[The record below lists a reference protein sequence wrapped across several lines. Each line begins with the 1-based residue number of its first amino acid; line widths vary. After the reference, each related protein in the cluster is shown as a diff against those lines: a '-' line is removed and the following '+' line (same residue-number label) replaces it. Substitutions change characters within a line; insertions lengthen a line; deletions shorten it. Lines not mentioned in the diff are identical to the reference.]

1 MNNGGELLSA
11 HISYRFSPNKIIF
24 RDPCKLFPGSL
35 NDIAELL
42 GIPTKDE
49 ISHDMIEKEYISQTQ
64 WEEFFENN
72 RNAMDEY
79 NLKDALITEKVVDKI
94 KAIMEAKIK
103 IEDNEISL
111 NFYSLVSRSM
121 AARQIWKKTL
131 PENLLEYIYPGK
143 ETRIFLP
150 SNPYYMFKHGSRKY
164 FLKDILEEAVVGGRT
179 QCPHGPQEVI
189 DGIQLDARSM
199 YPSVAVEEEYP
210 YGGII
215 HTDKYVPGKM
225 GLYRVRIKKQTH
237 PNVLPKRVKN
247 KPLDWKFSEYMETWT
262 SNVSIDVMIEENYP
276 HDVLFGFYFMSS
288 TKEYF
293 RSYMCYFYNKRR
305 EYKESGDKINEED
318 VKIKMN
324 ALTGSLL
331 QNNFKSFV
339 KIMTNDEQVEF
350 MKKYSKVVRISN
362 VVELDDERFY
372 VTLNPIKLGVEQEH
386 LVPLQEDVCSRCIT
400 ENPNILTLF
409 ILEYA
414 RAKLFRMWKLIE
426 NVDEGCKMV
435 MTDTDSLLFTNREYV
450 LRRIAEIEEEKGIKI
465 LGGNLG
471 QWGIDFYNVLI
482 GFVIRPKFY
491 ALRGYKTEKDEEK
504 NTISEKVKV
513 RGVTKKSL
521 VSTNSDQSLFKPF
534 DDGYTQDFNIRSRD
548 YMQILNRIPNVNG
561 IISKEDQEKY
571 LGAKFDHV
579 RNVYNG
585 EYMQVL
591 HFQMR
596 KSFQGVKKKYVVL
609 NMARQQKE
617 EEDDDYDWLFA
628 EDYDD

>member
-1 MNNGGELLSA
+1 
-11 HISYRFSPNKIIF
+11 
-24 RDPCKLFPGSL
+24 
-35 NDIAELL
+35 
-42 GIPTKDE
+42 
-49 ISHDMIEKEYISQTQ
+49 
-64 WEEFFENN
+64 
-72 RNAMDEY
+72 
-79 NLKDALITEKVVDKI
+79 
-94 KAIMEAKIK
+94 
-103 IEDNEISL
+103 
-111 NFYSLVSRSM
+111 
-121 AARQIWKKTL
+121 
-131 PENLLEYIYPGK
+131 
-143 ETRIFLP
+143 
-150 SNPYYMFKHGSRKY
+150 
-164 FLKDILEEAVVGGRT
+164 
-179 QCPHGPQEVI
+179 
-189 DGIQLDARSM
+189 
-199 YPSVAVEEEYP
+199 
-210 YGGII
+210 
-215 HTDKYVPGKM
+215 
-225 GLYRVRIKKQTH
+225 
-237 PNVLPKRVKN
+237 
-247 KPLDWKFSEYMETWT
+247 
-262 SNVSIDVMIEENYP
+262 
-276 HDVLFGFYFMSS
+276 
-288 TKEYF
+288 
-293 RSYMCYFYNKRR
+293 
-305 EYKESGDKINEED
+305 
-318 VKIKMN
+318 
-324 ALTGSLL
+324 
-331 QNNFKSFV
+331 
-339 KIMTNDEQVEF
+339 
-350 MKKYSKVVRISN
+350 
-362 VVELDDERFY
+362 
-372 VTLNPIKLGVEQEH
+372 
-386 LVPLQEDVCSRCIT
+386 
-400 ENPNILTLF
+400 
-409 ILEYA
+409 
-414 RAKLFRMWKLIE
+414 MWKLIE